1 MKSIRKLMTGGLMA
15 LAATGLL
22 QVPAQ
27 AADDVSLRLNWLL
40 SGIHSVFYYGVDQ
53 GFYSDAGINLT
64 IGEGQGSAR
73 TVQVVATGGDTFGFA
88 DGGSVIAGVTQG
100 APLKSVL
107 GVLNTSP
114 YGISFRADRG
124 VTTIK
129 DIEGKSIAATAGE
142 ASMALLPAIWEAN
155 GVDASKITI
164 LNVDGPGK
172 LVAAMEGRTDGLLAG
187 LEGQVV
193 ILKQRGLEQKVFSF
207 AELGVNTEGL
217 TIVANN
223 NLIESNP
230 DLVQRFVSATLK
242 SIEATKANPA
252 AAVAAAIKAKPEA
265 DAALLADQLE
275 VSITLMPSPLEPDL
289 PLGQMSAKDWER
301 TLELMKSYQD
311 ITTDMT
317 ADTFFTNQFVPN

>member
-1 MKSIRKLMTGGLMA
+1 M
-15 LAATGLL
+15 
-22 QVPAQ
+22 
-27 AADDVSLRLNWLL
+27 
-40 SGIHSVFYYGVDQ
+40 
-53 GFYSDAGINLT
+53 
-64 IGEGQGSAR
+64 
-73 TVQVVATGGDTFGFA
+73 
-88 DGGSVIAGVTQG
+88 
-100 APLKSVL
+100 L

-114 YGISFRADRG
+114 FGISFRADRG
-124 VTTIK
+124 VNTIK

-217 TIVANN
+217 TIVAND
-223 NLIESNP
+223 NLIASNP
-230 DLVQRFVSATLK
+230 DLVQRLVSATLK
-242 SIEATKANPA
+242 SIEAAKADPA

-265 DAALLADQLE
+265 DAALLADQLA
-275 VSITLMPSPLEPDL
+275 VWTRSDALAA
-289 PLGQMSAKDWER
+289 GA
-301 TLELMKSYQD
+301 
-311 ITTDMT
+311 
-317 ADTFFTNQFVPN
+317 